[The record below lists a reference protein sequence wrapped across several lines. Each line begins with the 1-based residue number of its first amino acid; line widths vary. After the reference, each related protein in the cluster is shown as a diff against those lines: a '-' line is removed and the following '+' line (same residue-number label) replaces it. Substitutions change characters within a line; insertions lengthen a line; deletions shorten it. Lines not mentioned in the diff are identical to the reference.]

1 MDEILNNDVRPPDTA
16 TTGTPA
22 RDAMPGRPGSTPVMV
37 AHQPIFDTAGH
48 IFGFE
53 LLYRNACWPPGN
65 CPPFSGAVATS
76 SVIIDGLPL
85 IMDSL
90 GDARMLFVNFDES
103 LLLSG
108 LANMLDPA
116 RTCIEVL
123 ETTSASPGV
132 MAQLSALKQ
141 RGFTIA
147 LDDYAGPGP
156 ADALLPL
163 ADYVKVEVLHRPRA
177 DVARD
182 VERVLAVGARVVA
195 EKIEDRATL
204 EYCRKLG
211 CHLFQGYFMAR
222 PQLAS
227 GCTVSTTQALRLK
240 TIKIFSSGSTT
251 TPRLIEAIRA
261 DVSLSYRL
269 LRYLNS
275 AHFSFTARVS
285 SVEFAA
291 RLMGETGLRRWLC
304 AALLSGIAKG
314 PFVPELIRM
323 SVFRGIFAEALRNS
337 TTGGPPPDRLYL
349 AGLFSLLDAILGMPM
364 EAVLADIR
372 LSSDIDEALIER
384 RGALAHW
391 LHVVESYERGDF
403 GDAAR
408 GFAELGLDMSLL
420 THRYLQALNVSQCIC
435 TTQ

>member
-1 MDEILNNDVRPPDTA
+1 MKKFQNNVARPPDNT
-16 TTGTPA
+16 TPA
-22 RDAMPGRPGSTPVMV
+22 KTACDTAQARAGSTPVMV
-37 AHQPIFDTAGH
+37 AHQPIFDTANH

-53 LLYRNACWPPGN
+53 LLYRSACWPPGN
-65 CPPFSGAVATS
+65 CPPFSDAVATS

-123 ETTSASPGV
+123 ESTPALPGV
-132 MAQLSALKQ
+132 MAQLAALKR

-156 ADALLPL
+156 MDALLPL
-163 ADYVKVEVLHRPRA
+163 ADYAKVEVLRRPRA

-182 VERVLAVGARVVA
+182 VERVLSGGARVVA

-211 CHLFQGYFMAR
+211 CHLFQGYFLAR

-240 TIKIFSSGSTT
+240 TIKIFASGSTT

-291 RLMGETGLRRWLC
+291 RLMGEVGLRRWLC

-349 AGLFSLLDAILGMPM
+349 TGLFSLLDAILGMPM

-403 GDAAR
+403 GNAAR

>member
-1 MDEILNNDVRPPDTA
+1 MKKLPNGDARPSDSAAPAKSFCDTTQA
-16 TTGTPA
+16 KA
-22 RDAMPGRPGSTPVMV
+22 GSAPVMV
-37 AHQPIFDTAGH
+37 AHQPIFDASGH
-48 IFGFE
+48 TFGFE
-53 LLYRNACWPPGN
+53 LLYRNACWPSSN
-65 CPPFSGAVATS
+65 CPPFSDAVATA

-85 IMDSL
+85 IMDTL
-90 GDARMLFVNFDES
+90 GDNRMLFVNFDES

-116 RTCIEVL
+116 RTCVEVL
-123 ETTSASPGV
+123 ETTQPTPGIL
-132 MAQLSALKQ
+132 AQLAALKR

-147 LDDYAGPGP
+147 LDDYAGAGP
-156 ADALLPL
+156 ADALLPM
-163 ADYVKVEVLHRPRA
+163 ADYVKVEVLRRPRA

-182 VERVLAVGARVVA
+182 VERMLAAGVRVVA
-195 EKIEDRATL
+195 EKIEDQSTL

-211 CHLFQGYFMAR
+211 CHLFQGYFLSR
-222 PQLAS
+222 PQLTS

-240 TIKIFSSGSTT
+240 TIKIFASGGTT

-275 AHFSFTARVS
+275 AHFSFSSRVS

-323 SVFRGIFAEALRNS
+323 SVFRGVFAEALRNS
-337 TTGGPPPDRLYL
+337 TTGGPPADRLYL

-364 EAVLADIR
+364 ETILADIR

-403 GDAAR
+403 GDAAQ

-420 THRYLQALNVSQCIC
+420 THRYLQALNVSQSIC